1 MKCAEVKALFTV
13 LRPDPSRGHAFLVQM
28 SISKQEGLEDSHK
41 QAHCHGLDLPRV
53 ENFFCS
59 PKSTNIAAL
68 TMGN

>member
-1 MKCAEVKALFTV
+1 MKCAEVKALFTA
-13 LRPDPSRGHAFLVQM
+13 LLPDPSRGLAFLVQM

-53 ENFFCS
+53 ENFCS